1 MSDETRDQNEAREKT
16 PVEMNPEHPGEVSK
30 KPAKSE
36 PIPPEPYDTDNSYYI
51 EVGGTYADLPNE
63 SHAGVT
69 LKAGAEIP
77 SDTGKYV
84 WNSELT
90 VTSGGKNYFGG
101 GVGVYVQDNFTDNF
115 YGTLGVSC
123 SANEYGKL
131 PKTEAIETT
140 ETFQSGDKLGTD
152 IGKTED
158 QKDSKKLYETT
169 VVAVEP
175 GVGAQWNT
183 GKAEVYGIF
192 GWGTSKNE
200 ETGSRTTEFTPGIGA
215 SLKQSLD
222 KKQLTY
228 FKVDGKYTKTEGPSV
243 GVTFGMNF

>member
-1 MSDETRDQNEAREKT
+1 MSDETRDQNETRENT
-16 PVEMNPEHPGEVSK
+16 PVDMHPESLGEAGK
-30 KPAKSE
+30 QPAKPD

-63 SHAGVT
+63 SHAGGT

-77 SDTGKYV
+77 SYTGKYV
-84 WNSELT
+84 WNPELT

-101 GVGVYVQDNFTDNF
+101 KLSLSVQDNFTDNF
-115 YGTLGVSC
+115 YGKLGVSC
-123 SANEYGKL
+123 SENEYGEL
-131 PKTEAIETT
+131 PQTEA
-140 ETFQSGDKLGTD
+140 SGAD
-152 IGKTED
+152 IGKKKD

-169 VVAVEP
+169 TVAIEP

-200 ETGSRTTEFTPGIGA
+200 ETGSRTSELASGIGA
-215 SLKQSLD
+215 SLKQSLG
-222 KKQLTY
+222 KHTY
-228 FKVDGKYTKTEGPSV
+228 LKVNGEYTKIKGHSV
-243 GVTFGMNF
+243 DVTFGVNF